1 MKKVL
6 KIVGITLLFIIGGF
20 IVITNIKNLIV
31 NNSSWFKD
39 NYYEDF
45 KSESELEKKYSG
57 IGKYEVV
64 EKNISQKIR
73 T

>member
-6 KIVGITLLFIIGGF
+6 KIVDITLLVIIGGF

-45 KSESELEKKYSG
+45 KSESELEKS
-57 IGKYEVV
+57 IQV
-64 EKNISQKIR
+64 
-73 T
+73 